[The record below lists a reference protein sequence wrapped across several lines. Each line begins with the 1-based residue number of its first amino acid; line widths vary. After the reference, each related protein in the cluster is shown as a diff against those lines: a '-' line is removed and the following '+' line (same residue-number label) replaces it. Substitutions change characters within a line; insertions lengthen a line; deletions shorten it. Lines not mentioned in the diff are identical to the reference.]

1 MDGEV
6 KVTINY
12 DRIAAARMPP
22 QSKAYGFNF
31 YKFFNFSNFSHFSHF
46 SKFSKFLKQ

>member
-12 DRIAAARMPP
+12 ERIAAASMPP
-22 QSKAYGFNF
+22 PSKAYGFNF
-31 YKFFNFSNFSHFSHF
+31 SNFSNFF
-46 SKFSKFLKQ
+46 KFLNLSLL

>member
-12 DRIAAARMPP
+12 DRIADASMPSP
-22 QSKAYGFNF
+22 SKAYGFNF
-31 YKFFNFSNFSHFSHF
+31 SNFSNFS
-46 SKFSKFLKQ
+46 KFLNLSLL

>member
-12 DRIAAARMPP
+12 DRIAAASMPP
-22 QSKAYGFNF
+22 PSKAYGFNF
-31 YKFFNFSNFSHFSHF
+31 SNFSNFSNFF
-46 SKFSKFLKQ
+46 KFLNLSLL

>member
-12 DRIAAARMPP
+12 DRIADASMPSP
-22 QSKAYGFNF
+22 SKAYGFNF
-31 YKFFNFSNFSHFSHF
+31 SNFF
-46 SKFSKFLKQ
+46 KF